1 MLLGLFLL
9 ILGSGA
15 FLVDWPTALAHATSD
30 WGAASKAV
38 PIIFLSLV
46 YHDLVP
52 VICAYLGGD
61 RTRIRCDAVW
71 GSCFN
76 PFLLLVYHDPVSVNR
91 ACLGGDRARIRCRGP
106 TESWGLCCPRGPC
119 G

>member
-1 MLLGLFLL
+1 MDLHAPCSAPTYFAPHLPQGLTSVLLGLFVL
-9 ILGSGA
+9 ILASGA
-15 FLVDWPTALAHATSD
+15 SQVDWPAAIAYTTSD

-61 RTRIRCDAVW
+61 RAAVRW
-71 GSCFN
+71 
-76 PFLLLVYHDPVSVNR
+76 
-91 ACLGGDRARIRCRGP
+91 ACGAKV
-106 TESWGLCCPRGPC
+106 
-119 G
+119 

>member
-61 RTRIRCDAVW
+61 R
-71 GSCFN
+71 
-76 PFLLLVYHDPVSVNR
+76 
-91 ACLGGDRARIRCRGP
+91 ARIRYRLVGCM
-106 TESWGLCCPRGPC
+106 CCT
-119 G
+119 